1 MLELHNTHPDVYIIF
16 KNGGHVVRRS
26 NGNWA
31 GLAPDMVIEQCL
43 MRALKTNGG
52 LTRGGGMS
60 EMQRMMWLLSM
71 PVYSEYNQAMQSFT
85 NVSYEC
91 SEQHRD
97 MAPSRV
103 KRDKGDSDK
112 IYNILKPIS
121 PYSCGP
127 ALQNIVTGVTA
138 AEIVNVENFRT
149 IGTQIVENM
158 KGEEV
163 FSFKLRRK
171 DKAQTMNSSTHI
183 KLPKENGTGDP
194 ALLFQ
199 RLYTLSFYSHI
210 F

>member
-1 MLELHNTHPDVYIIF
+1 M
-16 KNGGHVVRRS
+16 VRRS

-31 GLAPDMVIEQCL
+31 GLAPDEVIEQCL
-43 MRALKTNGG
+43 MRSLKTNGG

-91 SEQHRD
+91 RD

-103 KRDKGDSDK
+103 KRDKEDSDK

-121 PYSCGP
+121 PYICGP

-149 IGTQIVENM
+149 IGTQILENM

-163 FSFKLRRK
+163 FSVKLRRK
-171 DKAQTMNSSTHI
+171 DKAKTMNSSTHI
-183 KLPKENGTGDP
+183 KLPKENGTVDP
-194 ALLFQ
+194 DLLFQ
-199 RLYTLSFYSHI
+199 
-210 F
+210 